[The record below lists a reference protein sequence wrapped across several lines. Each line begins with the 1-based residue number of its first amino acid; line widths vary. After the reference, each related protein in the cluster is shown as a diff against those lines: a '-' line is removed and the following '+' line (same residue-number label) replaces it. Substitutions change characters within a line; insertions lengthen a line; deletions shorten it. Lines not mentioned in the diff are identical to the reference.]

1 MKISI
6 IIPNYNKSKYIEE
19 ALLSCINQTYQDLQI
34 IVIDNESI
42 DNSVEIIKKIQT
54 EHPNKFIFDT
64 AKNIYPRC
72 WEECIEKAFEYLNGD
87 YYTIIASD
95 DIVDKNYIQNS
106 VSFLKSKQ
114 CDFFQS
120 PLKWIN
126 DNKQQIMY
134 SKHEYNSL
142 SEMKDKLLLGCCIN
156 TPSVFYKTKTIKD
169 NNFKTNPIKYSGA
182 ADYDLYCQLADKNFY
197 IENVNNWLGYYYRIN
212 ENQATWE
219 MHKDEIKYDKLI
231 QKKWRDKWTN

>member
-95 DIVDKNYIQNS
+95 DIVDKNYIQNA
-106 VSFLKSKQ
+106 VSFLKLKQ

-156 TPSVFYKTKTIKD
+156 TPSVFYKAKTIKD